1 MASQSRESVGEGTAP
16 AHGDRLAV
24 LRRCPLFA
32 AWPEARLADLARI
45 ARTADYPRGA
55 EIFARDPEQRDI
67 FVIAAGGV
75 EVSRGSAAGRKFV
88 LSLSGPF
95 EVLALVRLLDNP
107 PIRFA
112 YRAHMDTTLVH
123 LPVAG
128 LRAILDADPILWR
141 DIALLM
147 CARQGDS
154 LRLLNDQQLGS
165 LDQRMA
171 WTLADLAR
179 IHGIAGEQ
187 GTDVGLRLPQEQL
200 GAMLGVTRQSVNKL
214 LRGFEEAGLI
224 AIDYNRITIRDPA
237 ALDRL
242 AAQRD

>member
-1 MASQSRESVGEGTAP
+1 MRHAFCLRQICLHRESTG
-16 AHGDRLAV
+16 
-24 LRRCPLFA
+24 RRTNGLGLPRQCAGNLGRGA
-32 AWPEARLADLARI
+32 LADHEGDAPLAERR
-45 ARTADYPRGA
+45 AGA
-55 EIFARDPEQRDI
+55 
-67 FVIAAGGV
+67 
-75 EVSRGSAAGRKFV
+75 
-88 LSLSGPF
+88 
-95 EVLALVRLLDNP
+95 LALDRDLLRELLGQEELRELLDGDALAEA
-107 PIRFA
+107 IGR
-112 YRAHMDTTLVH
+112 HMDTTLVH